1 MTRACL
7 CDVPGCGRTRK
18 RWQRLCDRCFAKLPG
33 EIRTGIKEAKHER
46 RNKDWQA
53 LRRRAA
59 AFLNLDRNPAQ
70 DAIDQRLRRI
80 PPDQAFDLQA
90 RMLGERTDP

>member
-7 CDVPGCGRTRK
+7 CDDPGCARNRK
-18 RWQRLCDRCFAKLPG
+18 RWQRLCDRCFSKLPG

-46 RNKDWQA
+46 RNKDWQS

-59 AFLNLDRNPAQ
+59 AFLNLDRNPAH
-70 DAIDQRLRRI
+70 DAIDQLVWRT
-80 PPDQAFDLQA
+80 PPDQAFALQA
-90 RMLGERTDP
+90 RLLGEDRDT